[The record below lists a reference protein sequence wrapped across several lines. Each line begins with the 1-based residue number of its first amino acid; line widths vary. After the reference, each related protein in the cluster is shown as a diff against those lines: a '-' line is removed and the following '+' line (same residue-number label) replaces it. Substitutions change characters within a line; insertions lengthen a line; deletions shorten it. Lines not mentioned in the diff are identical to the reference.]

1 MPFAYELESETA
13 VSTRKCL
20 RTVLLYV
27 LMNVTSHSQT
37 VEEKVWLYVD
47 SWVQNDST
55 DVVWT

>member
-37 VEEKVWLYVD
+37 VEEKGWLYVD